1 MNKSHSDKFED
12 KYRELEAELNT
23 ELENFAVHPSELNES
38 KKIELLAFKEEIR
51 SGKKY
56 SKIKR
61 KDFMY
66 KLKISFWNFM
76 MRLFYRL

>member
-12 KYRELEAELNT
+12 KYRELESELNR
-23 ELENFAVHPSELNES
+23 ELENFAVHPYELNES
-38 KKIELLAFKEEIR
+38 KKLELLAFKEEIR
-51 SGKKY
+51 SGKKH
-56 SKIKR
+56 SKIRR

-66 KLKISFWNFM
+66 KIKISFWNFM